1 MRIRVL
7 RGWGNVVIWAERVS
21 RVGRVSTGCLLLS
34 LVCSPINFPVGTT
47 GYLASGEYF
56 VNFYFSLDP
65 YIINPGFIKDD
76 FCHRCIQKTVNRF
89 FLLLKS

>member
-47 GYLASGEYF
+47 GYLASSNYI
-56 VNFYFSLDP
+56 VNFEHDER
-65 YIINPGFIKDD
+65 IKDP
-76 FCHRCIQKTVNRF
+76 
-89 FLLLKS
+89 FLRGLAPLH

>member
-47 GYLASGEYF
+47 GYLASSLYIND
-56 VNFYFSLDP
+56 VKKFSET
-65 YIINPGFIKDD
+65 F
-76 FCHRCIQKTVNRF
+76 
-89 FLLLKS
+89 

>member
-47 GYLASGEYF
+47 GYLAS
-56 VNFYFSLDP
+56 
-65 YIINPGFIKDD
+65 K
-76 FCHRCIQKTVNRF
+76 Q
-89 FLLLKS
+89 

>member
-34 LVCSPINFPVGTT
+34 LVCSPINFPVGTM
-47 GYLASGEYF
+47 GYLASSTY
-56 VNFYFSLDP
+56 
-65 YIINPGFIKDD
+65 
-76 FCHRCIQKTVNRF
+76 
-89 FLLLKS
+89 LLKNSVDVRDVKIWITLVTL

>member
-47 GYLASGEYF
+47 GYLASLYYKNQRKNGVF
-56 VNFYFSLDP
+56 R
-65 YIINPGFIKDD
+65 D
-76 FCHRCIQKTVNRF
+76 FCGIG
-89 FLLLKS
+89 

>member
-47 GYLASGEYF
+47 GYLASCFLFCGLRP
-56 VNFYFSLDP
+56 VT
-65 YIINPGFIKDD
+65 IINTEIARK
-76 FCHRCIQKTVNRF
+76 
-89 FLLLKS
+89 

>member
-47 GYLASGEYF
+47 GYLASC
-56 VNFYFSLDP
+56 VIS
-65 YIINPGFIKDD
+65 INCVWYDEPA
-76 FCHRCIQKTVNRF
+76 C
-89 FLLLKS
+89 

>member
-47 GYLASGEYF
+47 GYLASTKYVS
-56 VNFYFSLDP
+56 VNSEPIALYE
-65 YIINPGFIKDD
+65 
-76 FCHRCIQKTVNRF
+76 VV
-89 FLLLKS
+89 

>member
-47 GYLASGEYF
+47 GYLAS
-56 VNFYFSLDP
+56 
-65 YIINPGFIKDD
+65 
-76 FCHRCIQKTVNRF
+76 F
-89 FLLLKS
+89 FLYWGLVY

>member
-47 GYLASGEYF
+47 GYLASI
-56 VNFYFSLDP
+56 
-65 YIINPGFIKDD
+65 YIYKY
-76 FCHRCIQKTVNRF
+76 
-89 FLLLKS
+89 

>member
-47 GYLASGEYF
+47 GYLAS
-56 VNFYFSLDP
+56 V
-65 YIINPGFIKDD
+65 K
-76 FCHRCIQKTVNRF
+76 
-89 FLLLKS
+89 

>member
-47 GYLASGEYF
+47 GYLAS
-56 VNFYFSLDP
+56 L
-65 YIINPGFIKDD
+65 INNYESKESA
-76 FCHRCIQKTVNRF
+76 C
-89 FLLLKS
+89 

>member
-47 GYLASGEYF
+47 GYLASAVIKF
-56 VNFYFSLDP
+56 LSQTSSLFTFNFF
-65 YIINPGFIKDD
+65 
-76 FCHRCIQKTVNRF
+76 
-89 FLLLKS
+89 